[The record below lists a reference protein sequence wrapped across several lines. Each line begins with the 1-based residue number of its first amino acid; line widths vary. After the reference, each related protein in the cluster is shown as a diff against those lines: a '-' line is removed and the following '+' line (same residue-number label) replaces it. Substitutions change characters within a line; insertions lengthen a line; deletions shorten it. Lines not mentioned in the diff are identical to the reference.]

1 MGGGAT
7 AGGAARARAAER
19 VAERR
24 GGEAEVRGRPELRGL
39 HIQGL
44 PAQSGPGRNYTTIF
58 TFLSSHK
65 NFLMRML
72 QITEFLNV
80 EW

>member
-1 MGGGAT
+1 MFRQRVGGGAP

-39 HIQGL
+39 HLQGL
-44 PAQSGPGRNYTTIF
+44 PAQPGPGIR
-58 TFLSSHK
+58 
-65 NFLMRML
+65 
-72 QITEFLNV
+72 
-80 EW
+80 